1 MKIAVASGK
10 GGTGKTLLATNLAVF
25 LSKEQ
30 KILLVDLDVE
40 EPNDFLFIDGKTENV
55 SVQYKMIPAWDES
68 KCTLCGICSETCQ
81 YHAVVQLGTVVVVF
95 NELCHSCYACSE
107 LCPAQALPMQKHKM
121 GEIKTIISG
130 HLTLVESRLDVG
142 VEQAVPLIR
151 QTHALVDENYSDIQI
166 QIIDCPPGTSCPVV
180 AATKNAN
187 YVLLVTEP
195 TPFGLNDLKLAVETI
210 RKINKPSGVVI
221 NRFDIGNDAVERYCE
236 REQIPILAKI
246 PFDRKIA
253 EGYSNGELVFDKI
266 RQMTTSFGHIINA
279 VQDAC

>member
-1 MKIAVASGK
+1 
-10 GGTGKTLLATNLAVF
+10 
-25 LSKEQ
+25 
-30 KILLVDLDVE
+30 
-40 EPNDFLFIDGKTENV
+40 
-55 SVQYKMIPAWDES
+55 
-68 KCTLCGICSETCQ
+68 
-81 YHAVVQLGTVVVVF
+81 LGTYVAVF

-121 GEIKTIISG
+121 GEIKTIISS

-151 QTHALVDENYSDIQI
+151 QTHTLMDENYNDIQI

-210 RKINKPSGVVI
+210 RKINKPMGVVI
-221 NRFDIGNDAVERYCE
+221 NRFDIGNDAVEKYCE
-236 REQIPILAKI
+236 QEQIPILAKI

-253 EGYSNGELVFDKI
+253 ECYSNGELVFDKVS
-266 RQMTTSFGHIINA
+266 QMTTSFGLIINA
-279 VQDAC
+279 VRDSC